1 MKLNKLATLSLSL
14 LLFGGGTYAAFA
26 PLPVWAE
33 SATTQTKQTIA
44 LLDAGRFVTSDG
56 QNDPTTGSALII
68 EINGRQFVQLSQDFS
83 TASGPDVKVILYEN
97 SAVPVS
103 IEGTGEYVTLGL
115 LDGFEGRQL
124 FEIPEGVDVSRFSSV
139 GIWCEQFDVTFGYA
153 AL

>member
-1 MKLNKLATLSLSL
+1 M
-14 LLFGGGTYAAFA
+14 
-26 PLPVWAE
+26 
-33 SATTQTKQTIA
+33 
-44 LLDAGRFVTSDG
+44 
-56 QNDPTTGSALII
+56 II

-103 IEGTGEYVTLGL
+103 IEGTDEYVTLGL